1 MRVAVSLVALIGT
14 LTFACAGEA
23 PVDVDPVRDAARES
37 GDADEDTGEPPPGDE
52 DAAADAG
59 AETSDAAPTDTAGDG
74 PLVCEGSE
82 SEPNNSLPSAV
93 SLKDIDDC
101 DSSGGSFKGVVA
113 GATDPDFWHFTGSDK
128 LGCVVDPTASTK
140 TSGVR
145 VCVFV
150 SCSAGTTSIKSCP
163 KGTPATSPGGVNG
176 CCSDGP
182 GEVEVEHTCPLPGA
196 DDGADVYLRVD
207 APTATACVPYEITYH
222 F

>member
-1 MRVAVSLVALIGT
+1 MRVVGSLAVLVSV

-23 PVDVDPVRDAARES
+23 PVDVDPPTDAARES
-37 GDADEDTGEPPPGDE
+37 GDAADEAPESGDEDTDATPIE
-52 DAAADAG
+52 DAAADARD
-59 AETSDAAPTDTAGDG
+59 AEGDA

-93 SLKDIDDC
+93 SLKNIDDC
-101 DSSGGSFKGVVA
+101 DSSGGSFNGVVA

-128 LGCVVDPTASTK
+128 IGCVVDASASTK
-140 TSGVR
+140 TTGVR
-145 VCVFV
+145 LCVFV

-163 KGTPATSPGGVNG
+163 KGTPATSPGGVSG
-176 CCSDGP
+176 CCSDSAGN
-182 GEVEVEHTCPLPGA
+182 VEVEHTCPLPGA

-207 APTATACVPYEITYH
+207 APGATACVPYAVTYH